1 VIYDIYS
8 TFLNPNDE
16 VIVFEPFFEVHLKEA
31 RMLGAKIVTT
41 DFIEPKEFGTHP
53 WTINFE
59 ELEGLF
65 NERTRMIVLNSPHNP
80 TGKIFTREELE
91 RIVKILEKFPKVLVL
106 SDDVYE
112 TLVFDQ
118 REYVRIATLPGMFER
133 TISTYS
139 LGKMFSATGWRV
151 GFCIGPDNLIKLVRA
166 AHAIISYCVHRPS

>member
-1 VIYDIYS
+1 
-8 TFLNPNDE
+8 LNPNDE

-31 RMLGAKIVTT
+31 RLLGAKIVTT

-59 ELEGLF
+59 ELESLF

-80 TGKIFTREELE
+80 TGKVFTREELE
-91 RIVKILEKFPKVLVL
+91 LIARILERYPKVLVL

-118 REYVRIATLPGMFER
+118 REYVRFATIPG
-133 TISTYS
+133 
-139 LGKMFSATGWRV
+139 MFSATGWRV

-166 AHAIISYCVHRPS
+166 AHAIISYSVHRPS